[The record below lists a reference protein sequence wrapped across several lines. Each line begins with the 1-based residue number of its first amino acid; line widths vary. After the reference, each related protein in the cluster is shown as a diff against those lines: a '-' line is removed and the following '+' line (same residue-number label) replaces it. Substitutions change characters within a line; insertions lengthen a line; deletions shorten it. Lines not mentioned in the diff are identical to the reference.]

1 MVTKATDLLKPVSA
15 NNKRLQKSNGEL
27 QAVRVQLE
35 KDIRELEAAMVRE
48 AMAQEAMVRKAEKW
62 KPLYIEAK
70 ERLETEKQKVLAEL
84 QKQDDLTAQLEQLT
98 VSAQLKQLWLCT
110 PMVD

>member
-48 AMAQEAMVRKAEKW
+48 AMAQEAMVHRKRRNGSHCTL
-62 KPLYIEAK
+62 KPK
-70 ERLETEKQKVLAEL
+70 SGSRLRSKRRWQSCRSGMIS
-84 QKQDDLTAQLEQLT
+84 QP
-98 VSAQLKQLWLCT
+98 SWSS
-110 PMVD
+110 